1 MILLRSFKVAFGFIS
16 AIILKMPF
24 LSREKLEIIEGVTL
38 DIIDFHL
45 VCFLASE
52 KDIVWVDVTKRD

>member
-1 MILLRSFKVAFGFIS
+1 
-16 AIILKMPF
+16 MPF